1 MMSNALKLQ
10 LEFYHPVKNKEKDLM
25 KTMSIAVCSLG
36 VGLGLAFSASAGNV
50 TLAWDAA
57 STPATLGD
65 AATGLLEFTY
75 VDGVVSNITAHPVD
89 GGTIVMTGDQINV
102 CSLAHVIMAG
112 PGELVFSN
120 AVHGTANLYCESTVQ
135 ADYNTLSYSG
145 GSIGTEY
152 VTLFANQDLED
163 WMPLKT
169 GNSGSRGWWSAASS
183 DNIPTYN
190 IRRET
195 DGTITAQRQA
205 KIDSHLFGVVKFQ
218 LKQSGTDIAG
228 RCVYAGY
235 WNDTLGIGKLGDD
248 ADAVIVNPVT
258 YGQFTSQGVTEPGG
272 TTGYGINKITLSRV
286 GGLPT
291 VRFAGGLSLVQV
303 LYARQYTHVVYERA
317 TTGSAG
323 MGYQADANGILTFR
337 DPAYLFDP
345 SAKAGGGKLSDFG
358 IKGAGIVEFEATD
371 ALYGDE
377 TGYDVSSAYTG
388 WITDDWIT
396 IAKGQQLSALTGA
409 TSLFAGP
416 SMHAT
421 FRDKTCS
428 LERLSIAADG
438 QTATGQFQYLFG
450 GWLSG
455 VTNRCAGIL
464 VEFRQNGQDVQ
475 IRATEARSYGGND
488 TSAANAI
495 AKYGTDLSTQTKF
508 TLSTTGAEGN
518 YGVHNPT
525 LVFQY
530 AIRVRH
536 VTMGYYPGIRNMAG
550 ATSAPGCKAQLI
562 VKGTDNTKMRYNPS
576 PGNGHVLPYTDGLLR
591 IKNGGE
597 VIQRKSQNSSEVMW
611 VEDRALIYIEEGG
624 VFRQQTYWGLG
635 FQQRVDIMC
644 GGEFRAFDVPSAPTG
659 QLVLNLATFSG
670 NVDFHSAQIRSTDMV
685 RAGYKQDAIWTVRGT
700 STSTFNLPLSLWGMK
715 ETDAGGNTMTFAVN
729 NVTGTSAS
737 DFIMNGAIS
746 RNASEPDVLGVYKTG
761 SGTMQLN
768 ASYNVSGTPTFLKKG
783 TWLLNGSSLTSA
795 SDPYTIDGG
804 TLAVTDGTANSLG
817 VLTVGAAGGGITLG
831 AGATLTFADSG
842 AATWDAGERVVITGF
857 AARSIRFG
865 TTKSGLTPVQASRF
879 RTSEG
884 RSLTIGNDGYLC
896 YRGTTLIIR

>member
-1 MMSNALKLQ
+1 MKALSTV
-10 LEFYHPVKNKEKDLM
+10 FC
-25 KTMSIAVCSLG
+25 AFG
-36 VGLGLAFSASAGNV
+36 AAFGLAVSASAGDV
-50 TLAWDAA
+50 TLTWDASA
-57 STPATLGD
+57 TPATLGD
-65 AATGLLEFTY
+65 AETGLLEFTY
-75 VDGVVSNITAHPVD
+75 IGGVVSNITVHPVN
-89 GGTIVMTGDQINV
+89 GGTIVMTGDQIDV
-102 CSLAHVIMAG
+102 CSLSHIIMAAG
-112 PGELVFSN
+112 GELVFSN
-120 AVHGTANLYCESTVQ
+120 VVHGAANLYCEST
-135 ADYNTLSYSG
+135 ADSSERTISYSG

-152 VTLFANQDLED
+152 VTLFANQNLED

-205 KIDSHLFGVVKFQ
+205 KIDTHLFGVVKFQ

-248 ADAVIVNPVT
+248 ADAVIANPVT
-258 YGQFTSQGVTEPGG
+258 YGKFTNQGVTEPNG

-291 VRFAGGLSLVQV
+291 VRFAGGLSLGQV

-358 IKGAGIVEFEATD
+358 MKGAGIVEFEATD

-377 TGYDVSSAYTG
+377 TGYDVSSAYIG
-388 WITDDWIT
+388 WVTDDWIT

-475 IRATEARSYGGND
+475 IRATGARSYGGND
-488 TSAANAI
+488 TTAANAI
-495 AKYGTDLSTQTKF
+495 AKYGTDLSSQTKF
-508 TLSTTGAEGN
+508 TLSTTGSEGN

-525 LVFQY
+525 LAFQY
-530 AIRVRH
+530 ETRVRH

-550 ATSAPGCKAQLI
+550 ATSAPGCRAQLI

-597 VIQRKSQNSSEVMW
+597 VIQRKSQNSTEVMW

-635 FQQRVDIMC
+635 FQQRVDIL
-644 GGEFRAFDVPSAPTG
+644 GGEFRAYDVPSAPTG
-659 QLVLNLATFSG
+659 QLVLNLPTFSG

-700 STSTFNLPLSLWGMK
+700 STSTFNLPLSIWGMK
-715 ETDAGGNTMTFAVN
+715 ETDAGGNTVTFAVSD
-729 NVTGTSAS
+729 VTGTSAS
-737 DFIMNGAIS
+737 DFVMNGVIN
-746 RNASEPDVLGVYKTG
+746 RNTSEPDVLGVYKTG
-761 SGTMQLN
+761 AGTMELN
-768 ASYNVSGTPTFLKKG
+768 AAYDVGDTPTLLKGG
-783 TWLLNGSSLTSA
+783 TWLFNASSLAASTS
-795 SDPYTIDGG
+795 PYTIDGG
-804 TLAVTDGTANSLG
+804 TLAVADGTTNSLG
-817 VLTVGAAGGGITLG
+817 VLTVGENGGGINLG
-831 AGATLTFADSG
+831 EGATLTFADSSAATWTG
-842 AATWDAGERVVITGF
+842 AATDRVVVTGF
-857 AARSIRFG
+857 AEKSIRFG
-865 TTKSGLTPVQASRF
+865 TTRDGLTTAQRVRL
-879 RTSEG
+879 RTSDNKRLWLDAE
-884 RSLTIGNDGYLC
+884 GYL
-896 YRGTTLIIR
+896 TLTGPGSRLIVR